1 MQDNQ
6 VARLALQF
14 ISIKAYALFGKSIFS
29 VEYKEKRVVSSP
41 MLNTFNH

>member
-14 ISIKAYALFGKSIFS
+14 ASIKAYALSENVSFLWNIRK
-29 VEYKEKRVVSSP
+29 KEWFP
-41 MLNTFNH
+41 APC